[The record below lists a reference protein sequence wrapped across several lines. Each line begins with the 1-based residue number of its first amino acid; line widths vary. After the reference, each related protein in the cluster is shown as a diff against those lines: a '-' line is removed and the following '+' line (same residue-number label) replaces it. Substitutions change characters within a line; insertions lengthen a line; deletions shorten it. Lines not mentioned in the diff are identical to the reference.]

1 VAEQPNRKRT
11 KFFMYL
17 RAILHRAQ
25 GKQQPSSL
33 VGDFFM
39 NASTETRIVGRD
51 YQTPSEEDREGSERA
66 RGGG

>member
-1 VAEQPNRKRT
+1 
-11 KFFMYL
+11 MYL